1 MAKERSGR
9 YYRPTAGIETRRLQS
24 ALLRSGV
31 SFTGTHQLINGL
43 TLTSQ
48 ADRAILIG
56 LLSRL
61 LQGGDSNNGLPAGK
75 RPLRPLLQCGPHHTS
90 PLHTQEVTTVGFSFQ
105 KIAIQA
111 NGKGAWIDDDW
122 KS

>member
-9 YYRPTAGIETRRLQS
+9 YYRPTAGIETRHLQS
-24 ALLRSGV
+24 ALLHCGV
-31 SFTGTHQLINGL
+31 SFTGTHQLIHGL

-56 LLSRL
+56 LLSQL
-61 LQGGDSNNGLPAGK
+61 LQARDASTGTPVGK
-75 RPLRPLLQCGPHHTS
+75 RQHKPLVPLVPQHA
-90 PLHTQEVTTVGFSFQ
+90 QEVTAVDFSFQ
-105 KIAIQA
+105 KIAFQP
-111 NGKGAWIDDDW
+111 NGKGAWTDDW